1 MTEIAMN
8 ASQVVEDEA
17 DDLRD
22 EALDRDTK
30 AGGVCASL
38 CTACRREETAG

>member
-1 MTEIAMN
+1 MM
-8 ASQVVEDEA
+8 ASQVLEDKAE
-17 DDLRD
+17 DLSD